1 MGKVIAAGQMV
12 KSGTMMV
19 MQAAVMIDMMVGA
32 MGSMSKALAQ
42 LGPICLGISLGLE
55 LLSIA
60 LRLYNGDLFTPQP
73 SDFEK
78 TMTAIKAIGSQV
90 DNMGKRLDYLF
101 TTLNDKIEFNLI
113 KNKLIDII
121 EVINYG

>member
-1 MGKVIAAGQMV
+1 
-12 KSGTMMV
+12 MV

-101 TTLNDKIEFNLI
+101 TTLNDKIEFNVI
-113 KNKLIDII
+113 KEKLIDII